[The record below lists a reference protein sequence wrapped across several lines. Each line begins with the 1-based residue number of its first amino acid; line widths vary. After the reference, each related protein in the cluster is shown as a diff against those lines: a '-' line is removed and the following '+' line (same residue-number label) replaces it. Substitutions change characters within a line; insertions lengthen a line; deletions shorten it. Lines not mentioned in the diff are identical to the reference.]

1 MSSSQQGFGAMA
13 ASPLQLAKIAYAER
27 RRRDR
32 EIAGS
37 EIFGEPAWDLLLFLF
52 IAMQEGRIVAL
63 STLLDAIAV
72 PPTTA
77 IRWLKVL
84 ETKDFVEPT
93 RQNTDHQGSV
103 TLSEHGNLTILQFF
117 SERR

>member
-13 ASPLQLAKIAYAER
+13 ASPLQLAKITYAER
-27 RRRDR
+27 RRRDQ

-37 EIFGEPAWDLLLFLF
+37 EIFGEP
-52 IAMQEGRIVAL
+52 AMQEGRIVAL